1 VARIDS
7 FLRLVLDQQASDLHF
22 HAGNVP
28 VVRHDGDLVPLPFR
42 TLSDEET
49 RRFVGEIMTDEQ
61 KERFERDREVDF
73 AYDVQGGARFRVNVF
88 TQSRGVGAV
97 FRIIPARLPTID
109 ELRLPYA
116 LKKLA
121 QQANGLVLITGP
133 TGSGKTTTLAAIVN
147 EINRTSRR
155 HVITIEDPIEFVH
168 QPLQSVITQRQI
180 GKHTES
186 FGAALRSALRE
197 APDVIVVGEMRD
209 YETVQLGLSAAETGV
224 LVFGTLHTNSA
235 AKAVDRVI
243 DVCPEE
249 VHDQVRGILSVLL
262 KGVMA
267 QHLCKRATGE
277 GRVTEMLL
285 QTYATA
291 NMIRENKTFQLDSFL
306 QSSDHGGSGH
316 SGGGH
321 SGGGH
326 SGGGHSGGGMRSLDA
341 SILDYVK
348 SGVISPEDA
357 LKIANYPDIL
367 RRAIAELP
375 EDA

>member
-7 FLRLVLDQQASDLHF
+7 FLRLVLYQQASDLHF

-28 VVRHDGDLVPLPFR
+28 IIRHDGDLLPLPFR

-73 AYDVQGGARFRVNVF
+73 AYDALGGARFRVNVF

-97 FRIIPARLPTID
+97 FRVIPARLPTID

-116 LKKLA
+116 LKKLT

-277 GRVTEMLL
+277 GRVAVTEMLL

-316 SGGGH
+316 SGGG
-321 SGGGH
+321 
-326 SGGGHSGGGMRSLDA
+326 MRSLDA
-341 SILDYVK
+341 AILDYVK

>member
-28 VVRHDGDLVPLPFR
+28 VIRHDGDLVPLPFR

-73 AYDVQGGARFRVNVF
+73 AYDVEGLARFRVNVF

-277 GRVTEMLL
+277 GRVEVTEMLL

-306 QSSDHGGSGH
+306 QSSDHGGSG
-316 SGGGH
+316 
-321 SGGGH
+321 
-326 SGGGHSGGGMRSLDA
+326 MRSLDA

-367 RRAIAELP
+367 GRAIAELP